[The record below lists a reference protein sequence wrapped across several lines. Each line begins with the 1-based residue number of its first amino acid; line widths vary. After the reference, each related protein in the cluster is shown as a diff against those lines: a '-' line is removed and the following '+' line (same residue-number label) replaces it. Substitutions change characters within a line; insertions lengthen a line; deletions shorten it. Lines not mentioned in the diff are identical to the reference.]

1 MAEDSDDTSS
11 DAESEYEMY
20 IDCDDVKAL
29 DLDPYDYW
37 TNLKFGGPVQRTSQ
51 QQRNLVIKFYELVN
65 RCHMEKLYNWD
76 HSRM

>member
-1 MAEDSDDTSS
+1 MAEYSDDTSS

-51 QQRNLVIKFYELVN
+51 QQ
-65 RCHMEKLYNWD
+65 
-76 HSRM
+76 